1 MAVDGATDWG
11 AGMRRWVSLAAVLVS
26 AWAFPVAAPAVGN
39 ADVAALQVTLK
50 ARGLYAGSVDGSFGP
65 GTASAVRRFQARRG
79 LSADGV
85 LGRQTREA
93 LGRAP
98 LGRRVLRAGTAGWD
112 VASLQFLLAWHGFPS
127 GRLDGKFGSGTD
139 AALRRFQRW
148 AGLGA
153 DGQAGPATL
162 TALRSPVARS
172 PIVLA
177 APCALAPTDGFGPRG
192 NRFHSGIDYPLAKG
206 APVRA
211 AGAGRVTHAGP
222 LAGGWGRV
230 VVIDHGRGVRT
241 WYAHLSAIRVR
252 VGRRVARAAAIGL
265 SGASGRASG
274 PHLHFEVRLRGASI
288 DPLAAL
294 A

>member
-1 MAVDGATDWG
+1 VGL
-11 AGMRRWVSLAAVLVS
+11 RRWVSLAAVLAS
-26 AWAFPVAAPAVGN
+26 AWAFPVAALAVGN

-79 LSADGV
+79 LSSDGL

-127 GRLDGKFGSGTD
+127 GRLDGRFGAATD

-162 TALRSPVARS
+162 TALRAPVARS

-177 APCALAPTDGFGPRG
+177 APCALAPMDGFGPRG
-192 NRFHSGIDYPLAKG
+192 NRFHSGIDYPLAEG

-211 AGAGRVTHAGP
+211 AAAGRVTHAGP

-241 WYAHLSAIRVR
+241 WYAHLSATQVR
-252 VGRRVARAAAIGL
+252 VGRRVARGAAVGL

-274 PHLHFEVRLRGASI
+274 PHLHFEVRVRGASV

>member
-1 MAVDGATDWG
+1 
-11 AGMRRWVSLAAVLVS
+11 MRGGVSVLAVLAS
-26 AWAFPVAAPAVGN
+26 AWAFPLETYAVGN

-79 LSADGV
+79 LSGGL

-98 LGRRVLRAGTAGWD
+98 LGRRVLRAGTSGWD

-127 GRLDGKFGSGTD
+127 GRLDGRFGADTD
-139 AALRRFQRW
+139 AALRRFQRS

-162 TALRSPVARS
+162 AALRSPLPRAPV
-172 PIVLA
+172 VLA

-192 NRFHSGIDYPLAKG
+192 NRFHSGIDYALAKG
-206 APVRA
+206 APVRS

-222 LAGGWGRV
+222 LAGGWGTV

-241 WYAHLSAIRVR
+241 WYAHLSAARVR
-252 VGRRVARAAAIGL
+252 VGRRVARGAPIGL
-265 SGASGRASG
+265 SGASGRATG
-274 PHLHFEVRLRGASI
+274 PHLHFEVRVRGASV
-288 DPLAAL
+288 DPLTAL